1 MAVQA
6 ALGLARGAGGV
17 ENLGQSVW
25 RRSAMFVAAG
35 RSLRQQLIE
44 AVQAFGGRSCAQP
57 LHVGQWLWFGL
68 DGGDQRSA
76 RTIHQ
81 T

>member
-1 MAVQA
+1 
-6 ALGLARGAGGV
+6 
-17 ENLGQSVW
+17 
-25 RRSAMFVAAG
+25 MFVAAG

-81 T
+81 A

>member
-1 MAVQA
+1 MEDIGMAVQA

-35 RSLRQQLIE
+35 RSLRRLGQL
-44 AVQAFGGRSCAQP
+44 GSLGDCALP
-57 LHVGQWLWFGL
+57 G
-68 DGGDQRSA
+68 
-76 RTIHQ
+76 
-81 T
+81 